1 LLTRHLVLCLG
12 NEVLRDDGFG
22 CVVAR
27 RLSEEPELSNEVEV
41 IFAARAGFALLDLL
55 ANREHVLIVDTI
67 RTGKAPPGTLHYFPA
82 GKMAPAN
89 HLINSHQMSLPT
101 AMEFGKKL
109 GASMPLQIDVLAV
122 EAEDVETLSEELSP
136 PVADAV
142 NAALA
147 QIHRWIQKQTGP
159 TAHGENR
166 KKTGGVA
173 HRCTKDLP

>member
-1 LLTRHLVLCLG
+1 MLIRNLVLCLG

-27 RLSEEPELSNEVEV
+27 RLSEELELSDDVEV

-55 ANREHVLIVDTI
+55 ANREQVLIVDSI
-67 RTGKAPPGTLHYFPA
+67 RTGKAPPGTLHYFAA

-101 AMEFGKKL
+101 ALEFGKKL
-109 GASMPLQIDVLAV
+109 GVSMPLQIDVLAV

-136 PVADAV
+136 PVAEAV
-142 NAALA
+142 NVALA
-147 QIHRWIQKQTGP
+147 KIHRWIQKQTGS
-159 TAHGENR
+159 TAHGEDR
-166 KKTGGVA
+166 KKAGGVA
-173 HRCTKDLP
+173 HRSAKNLS